1 MLFIDQFR
9 SIKYISKIKI
19 CSSEQQKNANSWQ
32 ILSYHYHTAQ
42 ILRLYILAA
51 TPLYGANTTH
61 KRTSLTKKRTHN
73 FLYVHKYAYVFI
85 YFLYII
91 RVYVSRKMILIL
103 DTTTTQN
110 PGNTRA
116 WRLCGKVEWSQFEA
130 SDFLSSISQRKRSLW
145 SAIVQHTH
153 NNMRVLQILDT
164 IFDVAV
170 DAIFLH
176 NQISFWV

>member
-1 MLFIDQFR
+1 
-9 SIKYISKIKI
+9 
-19 CSSEQQKNANSWQ
+19 
-32 ILSYHYHTAQ
+32 
-42 ILRLYILAA
+42 
-51 TPLYGANTTH
+51 
-61 KRTSLTKKRTHN
+61 
-73 FLYVHKYAYVFI
+73 
-85 YFLYII
+85 
-91 RVYVSRKMILIL
+91 MILIL

-153 NNMRVLQILDT
+153 THNNMRVLQILDT

-170 DAIFLH
+170 DAIFLL
-176 NQISFWV
+176 NQISFWVYRALTKCFTMLPDWRVFKKSYYVYIAYRKDLCHFIYIYIYILCMDYPYMFK